1 MFTYI
6 YPPQSIS
13 LSTPPIQ
20 FQLDGVDT
28 TVFQD
33 TTAPS
38 NNAALPSL
46 NFFYEDGIQQPVEV
60 DATDPSKNKGLPS
73 LPVFDLDGVKT
84 VVKKDSFNA
93 NNSRGLP
100 VEVIGDS
107 IIKFNQDGLTVDV
120 YEDTVTPASSI
131 PLPVKQL
138 DSSGVVISQPLTN
151 TELRATA
158 VPVSAASLPL
168 PSGAATEST
177 LNSVRVGIELIDDT
191 IATDGGAALT
201 KFQAVGGHTGSTS
214 HAWHVDS
221 AGLGRVDV
229 RASVLPTGAATAA
242 NQSSELTLIGAV
254 TETAPATDTA
264 SSGLNGRL
272 QRIAQRIT
280 SLIALIPASLGQN
293 SMANSFAVTLASDQS
308 ALSTTQTALVS
319 SYQEITNLTTVAQ
332 TFTAPAGAKWCKI
345 YCPDTNVANVRVRLA
360 GTATLTSGI
369 QFQPGRSEDF
379 NAVGNIS
386 VIAESGTNQVI
397 NVHFGV

>member
-6 YPPQSIS
+6 YPPQSVS
-13 LSTPPIQ
+13 VATPPIQ
-20 FQLDGVDT
+20 FLK
-28 TVFQD
+28 
-33 TTAPS
+33 
-38 NNAALPSL
+38 
-46 NFFYEDGIQQPVEV
+46 DGIDVTV
-60 DATDPSKNKGLPS
+60 S
-73 LPVFDLDGVKT
+73 LDTGTPLD
-84 VVKKDSFNA
+84 SN
-93 NNSRGLP
+93 
-100 VEVIGDS
+100 
-107 IIKFNQDGLTVDV
+107 
-120 YEDTVTPASSI
+120 
-131 PLPVKQL
+131 PLPVIQL
-138 DSSGVVISQPLTN
+138 DSSGNPATPLTDTQLRASPVPVSGPLTDTQLRATAVPISGTVTANTGLSQPLTDAQ
-151 TELRATA
+151 LRATA

-191 IATDGGAALT
+191 IVTSGGAASARIL
-201 KFQAVGGHTGSTS
+201 AVGGHTGSTS

-280 SLIALIPASLGQN
+280 SLIALIPASLGQKT
-293 SMANSFAVTLASDQS
+293 MANSFAVTLASDQS
-308 ALSTTQTALVS
+308 ALSTTQTALTA

-360 GTATLTSGI
+360 GTATITSGI